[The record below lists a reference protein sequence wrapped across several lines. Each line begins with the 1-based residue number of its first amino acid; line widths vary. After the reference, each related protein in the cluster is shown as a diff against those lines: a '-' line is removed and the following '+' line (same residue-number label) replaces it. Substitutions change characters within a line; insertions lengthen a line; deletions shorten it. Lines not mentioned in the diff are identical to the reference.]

1 MLCHPF
7 FWTVLPLAFFHRA
20 ASKIASKSATAGRVP
35 SARPAS
41 PPRRGAQNASLRVCR
56 SPSSMVGS
64 VENNHIAGAFLNGI
78 HRRLAI

>member
-41 PPRRGAQNASLRVCR
+41 PPDAERKMHPFECVGLLLQWLVASRTITLPG
-56 SPSSMVGS
+56 PS
-64 VENNHIAGAFLNGI
+64 
-78 HRRLAI
+78 